1 MLIIKSEEIILTM
14 EILDRITYENART
27 YALRVLLHNIIN
39 LELPPGSA
47 VSENEL
53 SAALSLSRTPV
64 REALIELSKNNLVEI
79 LPQRGSYIS
88 KIDYE
93 LVEESRFMRL
103 VMEKAVLNL
112 ACEGISEKY
121 LDALENNI
129 REQRKYMDVENAA
142 AFMKLDNE
150 FHRLIFES
158 VNKMWSYKII
168 NDQMVHFN
176 RLRALSLKTI
186 KNKYTLKD
194 HEDILY
200 SIQRK
205 DAEMA
210 EMLITRHLTRHL
222 MEKSELLEL
231 YPDYFVN

>member
-1 MLIIKSEEIILTM
+1 MNILHR
-14 EILDRITYENART
+14 ESRENART
-27 YALRVLLHNIIN
+27 YAVRVLLHNIIN

-53 SAALSLSRTPV
+53 STALSLSRTPV
-64 REALIELSKNNLVEI
+64 REALIELSRINLVEI

-103 VMEKAVLNL
+103 VMENAILKL
-112 ACEGISEKY
+112 ACEKIDPKY
-121 LDALENNI
+121 LDALEHNLE
-129 REQRKYMDVENAA
+129 EQRKYLDLDNAA
-142 AFMKLDNE
+142 EFMELDNE

-158 VNKMWSYKII
+158 VNKMWSYRII

-176 RLRALSLKTI
+176 RLRALSLKSI
-186 KNKYTLKD
+186 KNKYSLKD

-200 SIQRK
+200 AIRRK
-205 DAEMA
+205 DPEMA
-210 EMLITRHLTRHL
+210 EMLMTRHLTRHL

-231 YPDYFVN
+231 YPDYFVH

>member
-1 MLIIKSEEIILTM
+1 MN
-14 EILDRITYENART
+14 ILDRESRENART
-27 YALRVLLHNIIN
+27 YAVRVLLYNIIN

-64 REALIELSKNNLVEI
+64 REALIELSRINLVEI
-79 LPQRGSYIS
+79 LPQKGSYIS

-103 VMEKAVLNL
+103 VMENAVLKL
-112 ACEGISEKY
+112 ACKGIDQKY
-121 LDALENNI
+121 LDALERNLE
-129 REQRKYMDVENAA
+129 EQRKYLDRDNAEE
-142 AFMKLDNE
+142 FMELDNE

-158 VNKMWSYKII
+158 VNKMWSYRII

-176 RLRALSLKTI
+176 RLRALSLKSI
-186 KNKYTLKD
+186 KNKYSLKD

-200 SIQRK
+200 AIRRK
-205 DAEMA
+205 DPEMA
-210 EMLITRHLTRHL
+210 EMLMTRHLTRHL

-231 YPDYFVN
+231 YPDYFIH